1 MGGISHGDWCWV
13 EAFGSEV
20 CEGLGREAG
29 RDAYNGTGGGHRRHH
44 GARLR
49 RASPHT
55 APCPAPWQEGM
66 RRASGV
72 PAPADLERLYAV
84 SPIAHVHKVKVG
96 LRIMPL
102 GPF

>member
-1 MGGISHGDWCWV
+1 MARGGVIVGIMV
-13 EAFGSEV
+13 RV
-20 CEGLGREAG
+20 CGVP
-29 RDAYNGTGGGHRRHH
+29 HRT
-44 GARLR
+44 LLLD
-49 RASPHT
+49 
-55 APCPAPWQEGM
+55 CPAPWQEGM